1 MRMAELFYKGKKT
14 LVTGGVGFI
23 GSNLALALE
32 RLGADVTVVDSQ
44 ELGCGANEF
53 NLAEA
58 GGRIKIVTANIGD
71 AARVEPALQGCDV
84 VFNLAGEISHIH
96 SIRYPERDLDLNL
109 RAQLAFLQ
117 SCQRAAPSA
126 RVVYASSRQLYGVPE
141 YLPVDEQHPVRP
153 VDFNGVHQWAA
164 ENYHLL
170 FSNLHSID
178 VTCLRLTNV
187 YGPRQS
193 LLQPCQGFIGVFFRL
208 ALHGEKIQVYGDGR
222 QLRDMLYID
231 DAVEAF
237 LKAGADVSGQSKIY
251 NVGGSAPLSLFDI
264 AQAVTRAAGGG
275 ATVERVPFPEDRK
288 CIDIGSYY
296 SDISRIRRE
305 QSWQPQTDFICGAER
320 TVAFCRQFAQH
331 YLNGPVH
338 PPCQL
343 ETHPRGLPPGV
354 AGTPGGHDRSRVV
367 HPGRRG
373 SRVRT

>member
-1 MRMAELFYKGKKT
+1 MRMADSFYKRKKI
-14 LVTGGVGFI
+14 LVTGGLGFI
-23 GSNLALALE
+23 GSNLVLALE

-44 ELGCGANEF
+44 EVGCGANEF
-53 NLAEA
+53 NLADA
-58 GGRIKIVTANIGD
+58 GGGIKIVSANIGD
-71 AARVEPALQGCDV
+71 AARLEPALEGCDV

-96 SIRYPERDLDLNL
+96 SILYPARDLDLNL
-109 RAQLAFLQ
+109 RAQLAFLE
-117 SCQRAAPSA
+117 SCQKIAPRA

-141 YLPVDEQHPVRP
+141 YLPVEEEHPVRP

-170 FSNLHSID
+170 FSNLHSVD

-208 ALHGEKIQVYGDGR
+208 ALHGEKIQVFGDGR
-222 QLRDMLYID
+222 QLRDMLYVD

-237 LKAGADVSGQSKIY
+237 LKAGADVSCQSKIY
-251 NVGGSAPLSLFDI
+251 NVGGAAPLSLFDI
-264 AQAVTRAAGGG
+264 ARMVMRAAGGR
-275 ATVERVPFPEDRK
+275 ASVECVPFPEDRK

-305 QSWQPQTDFICGAER
+305 LSWQPRTDFARGAEQ
-320 TVAFCRQFAQH
+320 TVAFYRQFAQH

-338 PPCQL
+338 PLCQL
-343 ETHPRGLPPGV
+343 ETHPREVP
-354 AGTPGGHDRSRVV
+354 A
-367 HPGRRG
+367 
-373 SRVRT
+373 